1 MDTELKS
8 HTLDVNRVHMPFNDI
23 HQGRRNGI
31 YPFSHSFTVN
41 TLSGW
46 RKVPRTAAL
55 TASRGA
61 KAGFYPKEDQNTGA
75 CAL

>member
-23 HQGRRNGI
+23 QQGENCI
-31 YPFSHSFTVN
+31 YPLSHSFTVS

-46 RKVPRTAAL
+46 RKVPRTAAP